1 VDVCHMSVN
10 FFAVAIML
18 DRMHPDCI
26 LCTGPYGTAKQDSSI
41 ISGVA
46 NAG

>member
-1 VDVCHMSVN
+1 MGESKLDLLQGT
-10 FFAVAIML
+10 AIMP
-18 DRMHPDCI
+18 DRMHPDSI

-41 ISGVA
+41 IRGVA